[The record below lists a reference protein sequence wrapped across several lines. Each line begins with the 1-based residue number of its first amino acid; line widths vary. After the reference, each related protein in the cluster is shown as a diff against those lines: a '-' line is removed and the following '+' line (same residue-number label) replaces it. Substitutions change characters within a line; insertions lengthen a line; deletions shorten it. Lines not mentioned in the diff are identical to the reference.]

1 MPSSAFLSVS
11 LRSSAVQ
18 LSGDLR
24 GWQTCQAGEEST
36 PLAGL
41 ATARNIDRLPS
52 VQSLGSPVISKLLSF
67 AGALIG
73 GYAGWALGGLLGL
86 MTAYTLSLIGTG
98 AGIYFGR
105 RFARQFE

>member
-1 MPSSAFLSVS
+1 L
-11 LRSSAVQ
+11 
-18 LSGDLR
+18 
-24 GWQTCQAGEEST
+24 
-36 PLAGL
+36 
-41 ATARNIDRLPS
+41 
-52 VQSLGSPVISKLLSF
+52 